1 MTSKNTVGCTHV
13 GAEDTIFDMLKY
25 RIVTNSFGTR
35 LYYNA
40 VGQAHR
46 EGGPAIETAA
56 GDRYWYCNGK
66 LHREDGP
73 AVIYGSGTRKWLL
86 NGALHRTDGPAIEW
100 ADGDCEWWL
109 FDVRYSLPAYR
120 EKLCELGGMGN
131 DTGQRCV

>member
-56 GDRYWYCNGK
+56 GDRYWYRNGK

-73 AVIYGSGTRKWLL
+73 AVIYQNGTRKWLL
-86 NGALHRTDGPAIEW
+86 NGEFHREDGPPIEW
-100 ADGDCEWWL
+100 GYGGQAWYLHNE
-109 FDVRYSLPAYR
+109 
-120 EKLCELGGMGN
+120 ELSEEEFLASME
-131 DTGQRCV
+131 DTEDI

>member
-1 MTSKNTVGCTHV
+1 MHTD
-13 GAEDTIFDMLKY
+13 AELFDTLKY
-25 RIVTNSFGTR
+25 RVVVQPDGTR

-40 VGQAHR
+40 AGQAHR
-46 EGGPAIETAA
+46 EGGPAIETVS
-56 GDRYWYCNGK
+56 GDRYWYRNGI

-73 AVIYGSGTRKWLL
+73 AVAWGNGTRKWLL
-86 NGALHRTDGPAIEW
+86 NGVLHRTDGPAIEW
-100 ADGDCEWWL
+100 AGGDSEWWL